1 MCGIIGYIGDTN
13 VLPILINGLHRLEY
27 RGYDSAGV
35 ALLNENR
42 LYLQRAAG
50 KITALEQK
58 LPADAP
64 LSTIGIGHTRW
75 ATHGVPNEANAH
87 PHCDCHQRL
96 AVVHN
101 GIIENHGVLR
111 QELID
116 KGHIFQSQTDTEVLS
131 HLFEEYLASGMPL
144 SEAVRQ
150 GLLRVQGTFGLA
162 VIDEETP
169 DYLMVARNGSPLI
182 IGHGQGACFV
192 ASDTAALVGL
202 TDKVTFL
209 DDGELAILSRNGVAV
224 KTIDNRSVDTR
235 VEIIDQNLKRIEK
248 AGYPHYM
255 LKEIMEQPQTV
266 EDTMRGRLL
275 EEECTVK
282 LGGIGND
289 IDSLLYARRIILTG
303 CGTSWHAALIGEYL
317 FEELVGIPVE
327 VEYAS
332 EFRYRNPIISEDSVV
347 IAVSQ
352 SGETA
357 DTLAA
362 VREARRKR
370 CKVYG
375 ICNVVGSSIARET
388 DAGVYLHAG
397 AEIGVA
403 STKAFTS
410 QVTVLALITLLLGR
424 MRSISSAR
432 GGELLRE
439 LQQIPQKIE
448 RILQQHEQIRALAEA
463 YQDARNI
470 LYLGRGY
477 QFPVALEGAL
487 KMKEIAYIHAEGYP
501 AAEIKH
507 GPLALIDKDMPV
519 IVIATHDSIYDKIL
533 NNIQEV
539 RARNGRVIAIAT
551 EGDQEIKK
559 YAEHVIYIPDVL
571 EPFAPLLTIIP
582 LQLLAYDMA
591 ILRNCDVDQPRN
603 LAKSVTVE

>member
-1 MCGIIGYIGDTN
+1 
-13 VLPILINGLHRLEY
+13 
-27 RGYDSAGV
+27 
-35 ALLNENR
+35 
-42 LYLQRAAG
+42 
-50 KITALEQK
+50 
-58 LPADAP
+58 
-64 LSTIGIGHTRW
+64 
-75 ATHGVPNEANAH
+75 
-87 PHCDCHQRL
+87 
-96 AVVHN
+96 
-101 GIIENHGVLR
+101 
-111 QELID
+111 
-116 KGHIFQSQTDTEVLS
+116 
-131 HLFEEYLASGMPL
+131 
-144 SEAVRQ
+144 
-150 GLLRVQGTFGLA
+150 
-162 VIDEETP
+162 
-169 DYLMVARNGSPLI
+169 
-182 IGHGQGACFV
+182 
-192 ASDTAALVGL
+192 
-202 TDKVTFL
+202 VTLL
-209 DDGELAILSRNGVAV
+209 DDGELAILRRSGISV
-224 KTIDNRSVDTR
+224 KTIENRIVAKD
-235 VEIIDQNLKRIEK
+235 VETIDQDLKRIEK

-255 LKEIMEQPQTV
+255 LKEIMEQPHTV

-275 EEECTVK
+275 DEEGSVK

-289 IDSLLYARRIILTG
+289 IESLLYARRIILTG
-303 CGTSWHAALIGEYL
+303 CGTSWHAALIGEYM

-332 EFRYRNPIISEDSVV
+332 EFRYRNPIVGEDSVV

-397 AEIGVA
+397 PEIGVA

-432 GGELLRE
+432 GREMVRE
-439 LQQIPQKIE
+439 LQEIPGKIE
-448 RILQQHEQIRALAEA
+448 RILQQHDQIRALAEA
-463 YQDARNI
+463 IQDARTI

-477 QFPVALEGAL
+477 NFPVALEGAL
-487 KMKEIAYIHAEGYP
+487 KMKEIAYVHAEGYP

-507 GPLALIDKDMPV
+507 GPIALIDKDMPV
-519 IVIATHDSIYDKIL
+519 IFIATYDSIYDKIL

-551 EGDQEIKK
+551 EGDEEIKK
-559 YAEHVIYIPDVL
+559 YAECVIYIPKVA
-571 EPFAPLLTIIP
+571 EAFAPLLTIIP